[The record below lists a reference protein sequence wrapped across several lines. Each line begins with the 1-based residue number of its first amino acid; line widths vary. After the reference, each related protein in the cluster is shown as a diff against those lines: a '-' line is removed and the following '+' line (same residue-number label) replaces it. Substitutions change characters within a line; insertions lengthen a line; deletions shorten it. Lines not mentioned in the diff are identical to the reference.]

1 MSNNTHDNALYD
13 NTYDNIP
20 YDNTHGYIP
29 YDNTCE
35 NTRENFLYD
44 EILLYYDTHKNLPY
58 DTYENLLY
66 YDICKNLPYDTYKNL
81 PYDTYKNL
89 LYYDTREKLLYDT
102 FSTQTHENFPHDV
115 IHENL
120 PYDDTREN
128 LSDEDTCE
136 NLSDEDTCENLSDEN
151 IRENLSDYDT
161 RENLSNDDDTHENLS
176 DYDTRKNLP
185 CDNTHEN
192 LLNYDIRE
200 NYATRENFP
209 HDDAI
214 RNNLSYDNQN
224 VDISAS
230 LHQGYETS
238 DNDDDESTDS
248 LELISGLT
256 FDSWDKFKSWIER
269 FTLKEGFNYK
279 IRTITSDPTK
289 RRNANSSR
297 TSCPWKLNVTYPKT
311 SGVVKINFF
320 NNEHNHPLTSM
331 IREIAPRFRKL
342 TPKMLV
348 NIKKYVIQGR
358 MDSSSIYPLLKHDY
372 PDQPIYKKDLYNVVY
387 QFRQKNNPGDMD
399 ASQMLELLM
408 KWKDAEPLWIVKLWL
423 DSVSRKLNSLLW
435 MSPIQRELYSKYNDV
450 TIIDTTYNTNR
461 FQMMLCIIFT
471 TGVQSTQRIES
482 INKHIHDKV
491 DRATSLCD
499 LLHNIKDHVKNEE
512 YLENFELERNAIPTI
527 GMPMLNT
534 RFFGPIDNIIK
545 VFLTPVMLG
554 KQRSQ
559 MNQSVCYDINQIT
572 EWKNLM
578 DNDNEGI
585 SNGIREQEQDIRQ
598 ILFQSLIKNI
608 PPEAILEYFFRVG
621 TYSQHAT
628 FHISIIPNRWY
639 LDQSNDLSQYPPIPV
654 CSTQIDNKIEME
666 KSITFQHFFSFRVD
680 SHGSHS
686 AINSTKAIYAEL
698 SGLSKKATDCT
709 IKSNMQHELVNL
721 LKAFIYD
728 VHNKN
733 VQETQET

>member
-44 EILLYYDTHKNLPY
+44 EILLYYDTHKNLAY

-102 FSTQTHENFPHDV
+102 FSTQTHENFPHNV

-128 LSDEDTCE
+128 LSDEDT
-136 NLSDEDTCENLSDEN
+136 
-151 IRENLSDYDT
+151 RENLSDDNTRENLSDDDTRENLSDDDT

-176 DYDTRKNLP
+176 DYDTRENLP

-192 LLNYDIRE
+192 LPNYDIRE

-224 VDISAS
+224 VDILAS
-230 LHQGYETS
+230 LHQGYETI

-269 FTLKEGFNYK
+269 FTLKEDFNYK
-279 IRTITSDPTK
+279 IRTSEKVEGVVRRAAYECAKSGSHTSQVTSDPTK

-311 SGVVKINFF
+311 SGVVKINSF

-348 NIKKYVIQGR
+348 DIKKYVIQGR

-372 PDQPIYKKDLYNVVY
+372 PDQPIYK
-387 QFRQKNNPGDMD
+387 R
-399 ASQMLELLM
+399 
-408 KWKDAEPLWIVKLWL
+408 IC
-423 DSVSRKLNSLLW
+423 
-435 MSPIQRELYSKYNDV
+435 
-450 TIIDTTYNTNR
+450 TTR
-461 FQMMLCIIFT
+461 
-471 TGVQSTQRIES
+471 S
-482 INKHIHDKV
+482 INF
-491 DRATSLCD
+491 
-499 LLHNIKDHVKNEE
+499 IKK
-512 YLENFELERNAIPTI
+512 TI
-527 GMPMLNT
+527 QEIWMPPRCLN
-534 RFFGPIDNIIK
+534 
-545 VFLTPVMLG
+545 
-554 KQRSQ
+554 
-559 MNQSVCYDINQIT
+559 Y
-572 EWKNLM
+572 
-578 DNDNEGI
+578 
-585 SNGIREQEQDIRQ
+585 
-598 ILFQSLIKNI
+598 
-608 PPEAILEYFFRVG
+608 
-621 TYSQHAT
+621 
-628 FHISIIPNRWY
+628 
-639 LDQSNDLSQYPPIPV
+639 
-654 CSTQIDNKIEME
+654 
-666 KSITFQHFFSFRVD
+666 
-680 SHGSHS
+680 
-686 AINSTKAIYAEL
+686 
-698 SGLSKKATDCT
+698 
-709 IKSNMQHELVNL
+709 
-721 LKAFIYD
+721 
-728 VHNKN
+728 
-733 VQETQET
+733 